1 MRKGSLA
8 DGSRVERDGAVRTG
22 FVYKQR
28 LLRPFEQCS
37 AGTAVCLFDATTFCD
52 LLHYVRCA
60 GSPLSTKPFRQHQHR
75 TVPFRLL
82 ASTAYCTTPMQEI

>member
-28 LLRPFEQCS
+28 LLRPFEQRS

-60 GSPLSTKPFRQHQHR
+60 SSPLSTKPFRQHQHR